1 MRPLNVLSVTSEIFP
16 IIKTGGLADVAG
28 ALPEALAQE
37 GIAVATLVPGYPA
50 VLRAAERV
58 EVVHTYDGLF
68 GAPARLLSAR
78 AGPLDLFIVDAPHLY
93 DRPGSPYVAPEGHD
107 WPDNARRFAAL
118 GRVAA
123 DIGQG
128 RAPGFVPDIVHAHD
142 WQAGLAPAYLHFD
155 GGSRPGTVMTI
166 HNIAFQGVFP
176 AYLLS
181 ELGLPPAAFTV
192 EGVEYYGHIGFLK
205 AGLRLA
211 DRITTVSPTYA
222 KEIQTPEGG
231 MGLDGLLRTRA
242 ADIAGILN
250 GVDGEV
256 WNPATD
262 PHLAVPF
269 DRQNLDARAANKEAL
284 QLRLGLRPDPDA
296 MLFGVVSRLSH
307 QKGLDLVV
315 SSLPML
321 LEDGA
326 QLALLGA
333 GDRGLEHSFQA
344 AASAYPGQ
352 IGCFF
357 GYDESLAHQIQGG
370 SDALLVPSRFEPCGL
385 TQLCAMRYGN
395 VPIVARV
402 GGLADTVI
410 DANEMA
416 VANGVATG
424 FQFSPV
430 TLSGATDAFARAKS
444 LWRDMNAWR
453 GLQLNGMATDVGWS
467 RPARHYASLY
477 RSCLQGV

>member
-1 MRPLNVLSVTSEIFP
+1 
-16 IIKTGGLADVAG
+16 
-28 ALPEALAQE
+28 
-37 GIAVATLVPGYPA
+37 
-50 VLRAAERV
+50 
-58 EVVHTYDGLF
+58 
-68 GAPARLLSAR
+68 
-78 AGPLDLFIVDAPHLY
+78 
-93 DRPGSPYVAPEGHD
+93 
-107 WPDNARRFAAL
+107 
-118 GRVAA
+118 
-123 DIGQG
+123 
-128 RAPGFVPDIVHAHD
+128 
-142 WQAGLAPAYLHFD
+142 
-155 GGSRPGTVMTI
+155 
-166 HNIAFQGVFP
+166 
-176 AYLLS
+176 
-181 ELGLPPAAFTV
+181 
-192 EGVEYYGHIGFLK
+192 
-205 AGLRLA
+205 
-211 DRITTVSPTYA
+211 
-222 KEIQTPEGG
+222 
-231 MGLDGLLRTRA
+231 
-242 ADIAGILN
+242 
-250 GVDGEV
+250 
-256 WNPATD
+256 
-262 PHLAVPF
+262 
-269 DRQNLDARAANKEAL
+269 
-284 QLRLGLRPDPDA
+284 
-296 MLFGVVSRLSH
+296 VVSRLSH